1 MGRRQGLS
9 GRGNALEHW
18 LRRTILRELHSRAG
32 GHSGTEM
39 ANVIEISRSMV
50 GYHLLVLKE
59 GGLVG
64 TVELGGRAGGCRYE
78 ARKKSD
84 HELLRLLRATAAG
97 DEQRRLGMKKGLS

>member
-18 LRRTILRELHSRAG
+18 LRRTILRELHDRAG
-32 GHSGTEM
+32 GRSGTEM
-39 ANVIEISRSMV
+39 ATVIEVSRSMA

-64 TVELGGRAGGCRYE
+64 TVERGGPSGGCLYE
-78 ARKKSD
+78 ARKKND
-84 HELLRLLRATAAG
+84 HELLRRLKATAAE
-97 DEQRRLGMKKGLS
+97 DAQLRLRMKKD